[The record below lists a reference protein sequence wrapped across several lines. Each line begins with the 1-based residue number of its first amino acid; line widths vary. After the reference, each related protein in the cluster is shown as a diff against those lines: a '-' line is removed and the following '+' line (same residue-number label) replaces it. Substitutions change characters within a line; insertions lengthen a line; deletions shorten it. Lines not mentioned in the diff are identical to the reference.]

1 MAIQALI
8 DSRGRVRVEELA
20 ETFQT
25 SLVTIRKDLRQL
37 EHEGRIIRAHGGA
50 ISRAAMSAHVTF
62 EIRKTKNKREKQQL
76 GKKAAEFVAAG
87 DVIFIDASTTT
98 AEMCPHLRDV
108 EQLTVV
114 TNSLEIAY
122 LLGTTGSCNIVVMGG
137 TVKRETLAM
146 FDLETAASFDR
157 WRFDKAFFG
166 GWGYSVKDGLT
177 DLPGIIV
184 QQKRHIAARSLVKI
198 ALVDSSKVEKGSLD
212 TVIPSKD
219 LDYLITN
226 ADVEPSFLGAMQRLN
241 TQLILA

>member
-8 DSRGRVRVEELA
+8 NARGRVTVEELA
-20 ETFQT
+20 QTFHT

-37 EHEGRIIRAHGGA
+37 EHQGSIIKAHGGA
-50 ISRAAMSAHVTF
+50 ISKAAFSAHVTF
-62 EIRKTKNKREKQQL
+62 ETRKTKNKIKKQQL
-76 GKKAAEFVAAG
+76 GKKACELVAVG

-98 AEMCPHLRDV
+98 AEMCPHLREV
-108 EQLTVV
+108 EQLTVL

-122 LLGTTGSCNIVVMGG
+122 LLGTNGRCNIVVLGG

-146 FDLETAASFDR
+146 FDVETAASFDR
-157 WRFDKAFFG
+157 WQFDKAFFG

-219 LDYLITN
+219 LEYLITN
-226 ADVEPSFLGAMQRLN
+226 ADVEPSFLEAMQRLN